1 MHSAVVPPAGQAT
14 LATPNPSPR
23 NPVGKLL
30 QLRQWMGQDAVGT
43 YPPGSQ
49 DPGRQA
55 QGHGGFPALAGSEA
69 YYNASDLI
77 AALPAVERELTLSAA
92 GADQS
97 PTVKAGLVAALE
109 SRIEAGADRRSIHP
123 DDEYVL
129 DVVSRLTTSI
139 GGDAAATNGNPTWL
153 QRLAVPLHKLA
164 LSEPEFLSD
173 PSHPVYRFVNELARL
188 QHALPKS
195 GDHQQRLG
203 EVIEHLAASIDGG
216 DNHSTA
222 PIREALADIQ
232 ALEAQRAGDYENN
245 VTQVIES
252 CNKQQ
257 AFLQLRVV
265 PGIADKPTE
274 AKTDGARPAFPKEW
288 SIWLERA
295 KQLRVGQAFQFRG
308 RHGSSQRRY
317 LAWIGENHDLYVFA
331 DKEGNKAASLA
342 LHELAMQ
349 LRRGAI
355 KLAGSTEVTAID
367 QALRAATYSVF
378 HDIHH
383 AACHDRTTD
392 LENRQAF
399 IHRLSV
405 AMARSEGVTGLLGHV
420 QLKAPPEASER
431 MDPQRFDE
439 ILKQSSTLLQQS
451 LPAPGTLARLDRT
464 SLAWVL
470 PAGDP
475 TQGGAIAHAQHEA
488 LSNVSIERT
497 GALSKLRV
505 HIGVVAFGP
514 HGGAAEEHL
523 NRARSLA
530 EQVDAAGGYKLDP
543 AGGGGI
549 SSRREEGFD
558 WETHLDHA
566 LSNESI
572 IPYAQRVTALQSAE
586 HLAPLYR
593 IVPRFLRAEEVIAV
607 PLECEAPR
615 LAPKVRIL
623 EHLLLRESIQWMGAH
638 RNHAAQAG
646 AYVFRLSSDSLNDAG
661 LVEYVLNLLT
671 EHPVPPGKVCFE
683 ATEDTVLANAEPVH
697 HFIRTVHEFG
707 CRFSLA
713 CLGQNAAKHALL
725 GDLPVDFVAI
735 SGTFVS
741 DMTHNSKAHAVVQS
755 AHELARL
762 FGAKSV
768 AENAEG
774 EEALTALRK
783 IGVDYAVELTPT
795 ALHLSER

>member
-1 MHSAVVPPAGQAT
+1 M
-14 LATPNPSPR
+14 
-23 NPVGKLL
+23 
-30 QLRQWMGQDAVGT
+30 
-43 YPPGSQ
+43 
-49 DPGRQA
+49 
-55 QGHGGFPALAGSEA
+55 
-69 YYNASDLI
+69 
-77 AALPAVERELTLSAA
+77 
-92 GADQS
+92 
-97 PTVKAGLVAALE
+97 
-109 SRIEAGADRRSIHP
+109 
-123 DDEYVL
+123 L

-173 PSHPVYRFVNELARL
+173 SSHPVCRFVNELARL
-188 QHALPKS
+188 QHALPGS
-195 GDHQQRLG
+195 GDHQQRLS
-203 EVIEHLAASIDGG
+203 EVIEHLAARVGG
-216 DNHSTA
+216 SDYDNA
-222 PIREALADIQ
+222 AAIREALADIQ
-232 ALEAQRAGDYENN
+232 ALEVQRVGDYENN
-245 VTQVIES
+245 VTQVIET

-257 AFLQLRVV
+257 AFLQSRVV
-265 PGIADKPTE
+265 QGIADKPTE
-274 AKTDGARPAFPKEW
+274 ARDGARPDFPKEW

-295 KQLRVGQAFQFRG
+295 KQLRVGQAFQFQG
-308 RHGSSQRRY
+308 HHGSSQRRY

-355 KLAGSTEVTAID
+355 KLAAFTEVTAID
-367 QALRAATYSVF
+367 QALRAATYAVF

-431 MDPQRFDE
+431 MGPQRFDE
-439 ILKQSSTLLQQS
+439 ILKQSSTLLQQW

-475 TQGGAIAHAQHEA
+475 SQGEAIAHAQHEA
-488 LSNVSIERT
+488 LSKVSIERR
-497 GALSKLRV
+497 GAHSKLRV

-514 HGGAAEEHL
+514 HGGTAEEHL

-530 EQVDAAGGYKLDP
+530 EQVDAAGGYKLDLS
-543 AGGGGI
+543 GCGGI
-549 SSRREEGFD
+549 SSRREEGID

-566 LSNESI
+566 LANESI
-572 IPYAQRVTALQSAE
+572 IPYAQRVTALQAME
-586 HLAPLYR
+586 NLAPLYR
-593 IVPRFLRAEEVIAV
+593 IVPRFLCAEEVIAI
-607 PLECEAPR
+607 PLEYQAPR

-638 RNHAAQAG
+638 RNQAAQTG

-661 LVEYVLNLLT
+661 LIEYVLNLLT

-707 CRFSLA
+707 
-713 CLGQNAAKHALL
+713 
-725 GDLPVDFVAI
+725 
-735 SGTFVS
+735 
-741 DMTHNSKAHAVVQS
+741 
-755 AHELARL
+755 
-762 FGAKSV
+762 
-768 AENAEG
+768 
-774 EEALTALRK
+774 
-783 IGVDYAVELTPT
+783 
-795 ALHLSER
+795 